1 MANLIRTLGIC
12 GLAGSLSLLAYSQSL
27 RYSGCNQEEDLLD
40 GIRSLEKRLSA
51 LEGAAP
57 RTTSAPAT
65 VADQVPAAATTAPPS
80 TNTASRSISL
90 EVIPAAA
97 TINVYLD
104 GYYSYNFRRPF
115 TGTNALRAYDVSS
128 NSFAINQAG
137 LIIARAPDV
146 TMGHRWGGRLDLMFG
161 QATETLQGSPA
172 NEPRPEVFRHLFQAY
187 GTVVAPVGKGVT
199 LDFGKWASSFG
210 IENNYTKDQFNYSR
224 SYWFNFLPFYHM
236 GLRASY
242 PVTSRLSMSYWLVN
256 GLNQTEEFNSFKSQ
270 AVLLSFA
277 PSSRLSAN
285 LNYYNGQ
292 EHRAVDE
299 RTPRGRSHFL
309 DAYVT
314 WQASDRWTL
323 AGEADY
329 AIERTSPGAAPKVV
343 FGGAGYARYSLTR
356 KVHLVGRFAYLNDR
370 NGWFS
375 GTNQALKDATGTATF
390 DLGEGFQMRWELR
403 RDWSNRA
410 CFAGKNP
417 GERREDQVTALVGL
431 IWWFGTAKGAW

>member
-1 MANLIRTLGIC
+1 MRLFCHFLFAVTA
-12 GLAGSLSLLAYSQSL
+12 LAQEALTPRERMLLE
-27 RYSGCNQEEDLLD
+27 RIEK
-40 GIRSLEKRLSA
+40 LEQRLAA
-51 LEGAAP
+51 LEAKTAGNAAP
-57 RTTSAPAT
+57 GMPMPPIPPAR
-65 VADQVPAAATTAPPS
+65 AEESPRPLESAAAGT
-80 TNTASRSISL
+80 
-90 EVIPAAA
+90 
-97 TINVYLD
+97 TINFYLD
-104 GYYSYNFRRPF
+104 GYYGYNFNRPF

-137 LIIARAPDV
+137 IVIERVPDLV
-146 TMGHRWGGRLDLMFG
+146 NGRRIGARLDLMFG

-187 GTVVAPVGKGVT
+187 GTVVAPVGKGLT
-199 LDFGKWASSFG
+199 LDFGKWASSLG

-285 LNYYNGQ
+285 LNYYSGQ

-390 DLGEGFQMRWELR
+390 DLSEGFQMRWELR

-417 GERREDQVTALVGL
+417 GERRQDQVTALVGL